1 MWPGGV
7 EVICNNLVS
16 SSQRVISTA
25 PSLISTVMQHLASPS
40 SAAAAAKAS
49 MARRMT
55 VSADMEMG
63 AAPVATSTST
73 TSYSSGGPGAD
84 TMQNFAPLGS
94 ISSSSP
100 SAGPA
105 DVLIQ
110 AAPPHRRARSAAWS
124 YHFYPEEAWV
134 DVTIT
139 LPCAIL
145 LREVQIQPHQSSLA
159 STHHSRACL
168 T

>member
-1 MWPGGV
+1 M
-7 EVICNNLVS
+7 ICNNLVS

-25 PSLISTVMQHLASPS
+25 PSLISTVMQHLAANKVS
-40 SAAAAAKAS
+40 SL
-49 MARRMT
+49 ARRIN
-55 VSADMEMG
+55 SDDIG
-63 AAPVATSTST
+63 G
-73 TSYSSGGPGAD
+73 SGSEA
-84 TMQNFAPLGS
+84 MQNFAPLGT

-124 YHFYPEEAWV
+124 YHFYPDEAWV
-134 DVTIT
+134 DITIT

-145 LREVQIQPHQSSLA
+145 LREVQIQPHLNALA
-159 STHHSRACL
+159 SKSQVMFHNSQL
-168 T
+168 LL